1 MTSTQRADSAQP
13 ATSAPATEASQPTR
27 AAGGGSAQP
36 SIGELVQQASGYLS
50 TMVHGEI
57 ELAKAEITSS
67 VKNAGT
73 GAGFFIGAAV
83 GLVYAVLF
91 IFVALAEGLVALGLS
106 QWAAFLI
113 VFGLLCLIVAI
124 LAWLGSGRSRRSRR
138 PSAPSPRPRRP
149 PRSSGTR
156 PNTHRDGMT
165 TSDVRR

>member
-13 ATSAPATEASQPTR
+13 ATSAPATEASQPIR
-27 AAGGGSAQP
+27 AAGAGSAQP

-91 IFVALAEGLVALGLS
+91 ILVALAEGLVALGLS

-124 LAWLGSGRSRRSRR
+124 LAWLGIRKVKKVK
-138 PSAPSPRPRRP
+138 APERTISETKETAAFLRNP
-149 PRSSGTR
+149 TQY
-156 PNTHRDGMT
+156 
-165 TSDVRR
+165 TS

>member
-1 MTSTQRADSAQP
+1 VTSTQRADSAQP
-13 ATSAPATEASQPTR
+13 ATSAPATEASRPIR
-27 AAGGGSAQP
+27 AAGAGSAQP

-91 IFVALAEGLVALGLS
+91 ILVALAEGLVALGLS

-124 LAWLGSGRSRRSRR
+124 LAWLGIRKVKKVK
-138 PSAPSPRPRRP
+138 APELTISETKETAAFLRNP
-149 PRSSGTR
+149 TQY
-156 PNTHRDGMT
+156 
-165 TSDVRR
+165 TS

>member
-1 MTSTQRADSAQP
+1 VTTSTSRVESAQPPTSASATDSTQRVA
-13 ATSAPATEASQPTR
+13 SAPGPTS
-27 AAGGGSAQP
+27 GEP
-36 SIGELVQQASGYLS
+36 TIGQLVQQASGYLS

-73 GAGFFIGAAV
+73 GAGFFIGAAL

-91 IFVALAEGLVALGLS
+91 ILVALAEGLVALGLS

-124 LAWLGSGRSRRSRR
+124 LAWLGIRKVKKVK
-138 PSAPSPRPRRP
+138 APERTISETKETAAFLRNP
-149 PRSSGTR
+149 TQY
-156 PNTHRDGMT
+156 
-165 TSDVRR
+165 TS